1 MDLGRLAL
9 VSVGGLSAAL
19 GLVVLTRRTPG
30 DPARYMR
37 RIAGTMLL
45 AFGGA
50 AVLLT
55 LPLTRAQ
62 SLELTP

>member
-1 MDLGRLAL
+1 
-9 VSVGGLSAAL
+9 
-19 GLVVLTRRTPG
+19 
-30 DPARYMR
+30 MR

-55 LPLTRAQ
+55 LLLTRAQ